1 MDIQELRARLV
12 DVCNEGYFS
21 QAEGIELPITEDTL
35 QSAWDV
41 VRAGDAA
48 FFDSI
53 DQIEFLMALEEAI
66 ESDLDDAAAYAI
78 VTSDDFQDVNEAL
91 AWLAKQ

>member
-1 MDIQELRARLV
+1 MEIQEMRARLV

-21 QAEGIELPITEDTL
+21 MAEGIELPITEDTL

-41 VRAGDAA
+41 VRAGDDAG
-48 FFDSI
+48 FDSI

-66 ESDLDDAAAYAI
+66 ETDIDDAAAYAI
-78 VTSDDFQDVNEAL
+78 TQDAEFQDVNEAL
-91 AWLAKQ
+91 AWLARQ